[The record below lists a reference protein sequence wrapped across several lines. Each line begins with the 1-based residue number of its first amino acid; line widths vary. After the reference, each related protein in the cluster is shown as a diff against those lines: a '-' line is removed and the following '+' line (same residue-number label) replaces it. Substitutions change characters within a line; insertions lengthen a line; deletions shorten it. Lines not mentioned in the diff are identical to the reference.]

1 MTGAALSFLRG
12 LWSAVGLRG
21 IAGAIAGWYLCSWW
35 TVTPLQLDLAEARR
49 GLSALQASVAQ
60 TDADYQRAAR
70 AEETRRI
77 EVTER
82 IATNAQAALDNLD
95 RRHAADRARWLPRP
109 ASPAPGVP
117 RPDIRPAE
125 VSTPAVAGGDDA
137 GQCGDRGLSEEDRRT
152 LVEGRAML
160 EQEAAKRAALIEWVN
175 RQARPP

>member
-1 MTGAALSFLRG
+1 MTGAALSLLRG

-21 IAGAIAGWYLCSWW
+21 IAGAIAGWWLCSWW
-35 TVTPLQLDLAEARR
+35 TVTPLQLDLAEAQR

-95 RRHAADRARWLPRP
+95 RRHAADRARWLPKH
-109 ASPAPGVP
+109 APAPGVP
-117 RPDIRPAE
+117 GADVRPAP
-125 VSTPAVAGGDDA
+125 VSAPAVSAADAPRPGGPGGLSDEDRA
-137 GQCGDRGLSEEDRRT
+137 DIVGLLQLLEVEAQKRGL
-152 LVEGRAML
+152 
-160 EQEAAKRAALIEWVN
+160 LIEWVKG
-175 RQARPP
+175 QARPP

>member
-1 MTGAALSFLRG
+1 MTGAALSLLRG

-21 IAGAIAGWYLCSWW
+21 IAGAIAGWWLCSWW

-95 RRHAADRARWLPRP
+95 RRHAADRARWLPKP
-109 ASPAPGVP
+109 APAPGVP
-117 RPDIRPAE
+117 SADVRPAE
-125 VSTPAVAGGDDA
+125 VSASAQPAADAPRPGGPGGLSDEDRA
-137 GQCGDRGLSEEDRRT
+137 DLVGLLQLLEVEAEKRGL
-152 LVEGRAML
+152 
-160 EQEAAKRAALIEWVN
+160 LIEWVKG
-175 RQARPP
+175 QAREP

>member
-1 MTGAALSFLRG
+1 MTGAALSLLRG

-35 TVTPLQLDLAEARR
+35 TVTPLQLDLAEAKR

-95 RRHAADRARWLPRP
+95 RRHAADRARWLPKH
-109 ASPAPGVP
+109 APAPGVP
-117 RPDIRPAE
+117 SADVRPAP
-125 VSTPAVAGGDDA
+125 VSAPAVAAADAPRPGGPGGLSDEDRA
-137 GQCGDRGLSEEDRRT
+137 DLVGLLQLLEVEAQKRGL
-152 LVEGRAML
+152 
-160 EQEAAKRAALIEWVN
+160 LIDWIN

>member
-1 MTGAALSFLRG
+1 MTGAALSLLRS

-21 IAGAIAGWYLCSWW
+21 IAGTIAGWWLCSWW
-35 TVTPLQLDLAEARR
+35 TVTPLQIDLAEAKR

-95 RRHAADRARWLPRP
+95 RRHAADRARWLPKP
-109 ASPAPGVP
+109 APAPGVP
-117 RPDIRPAE
+117 SADVRPAE
-125 VSTPAVAGGDDA
+125 VSASAQPAADAPRPGGPGGLSDEDRA
-137 GQCGDRGLSEEDRRT
+137 DIVGLLQLLEVEAQKRGL
-152 LVEGRAML
+152 
-160 EQEAAKRAALIEWVN
+160 LIDWIN

>member
-1 MTGAALSFLRG
+1 MTGAALSLLRG

-35 TVTPLQLDLAEARR
+35 TVTPLQLDLAEAKR

-77 EVTER
+77 AVTER

-95 RRHAADRARWLPRP
+95 RRHAADRARWLPKP
-109 ASPAPGVP
+109 APAPGVP
-117 RPDIRPAE
+117 SADVRPAE
-125 VSTPAVAGGDDA
+125 VSASAQPAADAPRPGGPGGLSDEDRA
-137 GQCGDRGLSEEDRRT
+137 DLVGLLQLLEVEAEKRGL
-152 LVEGRAML
+152 
-160 EQEAAKRAALIEWVN
+160 LIEWVKG
-175 RQARPP
+175 QAQEP